1 MERLLLDTDVIS
13 FYLRGHLQT
22 LQRVARY
29 LEHYSQLELSVVSYY
44 ELRRGLV
51 RIGASRRLRDLEILA
66 ARSKVWEVSYEVAH
80 DASAIAGTLM
90 AQGEKL
96 DDADVLIAATAR
108 VLGIGVATGNL
119 RHFGRIEGLRVENW
133 LETRE

>member
-13 FYLRGHLQT
+13 FYLRGHLPV
-22 LQRVARY
+22 LQKVARY
-29 LEHYSQLELSVVSYY
+29 LEYHAQLELSVVSYY

-51 RIGASRRLRDLEILA
+51 RIGASQRLRDLELFV
-66 ARSKVWEVSYEVAH
+66 ARSRLWEVGYEVAH
-80 DASAIAGTLM
+80 EASALAGTLM

-108 VLGIGVATGNL
+108 MLNIGVATGNV

-133 LETRE
+133 LDARE